1 MINIPKFEGAIREA
15 ETTQQILADEMHM
28 SANTF
33 TNKKKNGTFTIAEAE
48 WLCARLNIVQAE
60 RKCDIFLPEKFQ

>member
-28 SANTF
+28 SKNTF
-33 TNKKKNGTFTIAEAE
+33 TNKKKKGTFTIAEAE
-48 WLCARLNIVQAE
+48 WLCSRLNIVQPE
-60 RKCDIFLPEKFQ
+60 RRCEIFLP

>member
-15 ETTQQILADEMHM
+15 ETTQGILAEEMHM

-33 TNKKKNGTFTIAEAE
+33 SNKKKKGTFTLAEVA
-48 WLCARLNIVQAE
+48 WLCKRLKIVKYE
-60 RKCDIFLPEKFQ
+60 RRCEIFLP